1 MADVSISNL
10 NLGVPAGNDV
20 IPYSTSSGSATN
32 KTLVSSI
39 TAGIPVYVAKQLFSG
54 TTAERPSPAT
64 AGAIRFNTSTGKA
77 EIYNGTNWGS
87 ILSDFGPYTLEV
99 LIVAGGGGGGGRGG
113 GGGGGV
119 IPFFNFTANSFT
131 SYTATVGAGGA
142 GGQNNGANSAF
153 NSTYTAIGGGG
164 GSSGLGAG
172 SVGGSGGGGGELNC
186 GGAGTAGQGN
196 AGGCGRSGGHPYA
209 GGAGGGYGGAGGNYG
224 GVGGTGLALDVNIKQ
239 VLPFSNL
246 NGVVVTHMGSGGGW
260 SSSTAGTGAGGPGA
274 GGSGTGQTAAAKWYG
289 CGGCNGGA
297 GFKGAIV
304 IRYAGTQRGAGG
316 DNVTYNAADNKTYHV
331 FTTVGTSTFST
342 N

>member
-1 MADVSISNL
+1 MADVSISDL

-20 IPYSTSSGSATN
+20 VPYSTSSGSATN

-39 TAGIPVYVAKQLFSG
+39 TAGVPVYVAKQLFSG

-64 AGAIRFNTSTGKA
+64 AGAIRFNTSTNKA

-99 LIVAGGGGGGGRGG
+99 LIVAGGGGGGGTSGG

-142 GGQNNGANSAF
+142 GGQNNGANSVF

-164 GSSGLGAG
+164 GAEYLGNG
-172 SVGGSGGGGGELNC
+172 SVGGSGGGGGQT
-186 GGAGTAGQGN
+186 GSPGAGTAGQGN
-196 AGGCGRSGGHPYA
+196 AGGSGKSGGYPYA
-209 GGAGGGYGGAGGNYG
+209 GGCGGGYSSAGGNFSGG
-224 GVGGTGLALDVNIKQ
+224 GVGGTGYALDVNVKQ
-239 VLPFSNL
+239 VAPFVNL
-246 NGVVVTHMGSGGGW
+246 NGAVVTHVGSGGGYN
-260 SSSTAGTGAGGPGA
+260 STSGAGAGGPGA
-274 GGSGTGQTAAAKWYG
+274 GGSAGAAKWYG
-289 CGGCNGGA
+289 CGGCAGGA

-316 DNVTYNAADNKTYHV
+316 DYITYNAADNKTYHV
-331 FTTVGTSTFST
+331 FTTVGTATFSS